1 MPRIERGLVDGF
13 IYHVLNRGN
22 AKQTVFHDKYNYRY
36 FLDLLKDAKE
46 KHPIKIFAYCLMPN
60 HYHLIISPEKG
71 NDLSI
76 VLQWVMTSYVRYI
89 HRTRGSSGHIWQG
102 RYKNFIIKNDAH
114 LITVL
119 RYVENNPV
127 RAQLVQSAE
136 DWPWSSLAERFG
148 NKKVLLD
155 ESPVELPTNW
165 RDYVNKFLNDEEI
178 NRLRNSV
185 KRQAPFGDSMWQSE
199 ICRELGLGS
208 TISPRGRPKR

>member
-1 MPRIERGLVDGF
+1 MEYHQVISLDDVKNEIEFEDIRF
-13 IYHVLNRGN
+13 IKLETNPDILLGN
-22 AKQTVFHDKYNYRY
+22 DI
-36 FLDLLKDAKE
+36 FLKISED
-46 KHPIKIFAYCLMPN
+46 KIFILDKDYQKCVLCYSN
-60 HYHLIISPEKG
+60 VGIFLSKIGKKG
-71 NDLSI
+71 KGPGE
-76 VLQWVMTSYVRYI
+76 YI
-89 HRTRGSSGHIWQG
+89 EIRD
-102 RYKNFIIKNDAH
+102 FIIKNDAH